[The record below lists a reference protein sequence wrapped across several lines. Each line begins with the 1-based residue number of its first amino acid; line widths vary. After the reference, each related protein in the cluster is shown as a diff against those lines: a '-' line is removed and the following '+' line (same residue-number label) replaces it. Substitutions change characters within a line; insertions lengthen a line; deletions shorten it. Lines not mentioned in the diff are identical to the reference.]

1 MLQPK
6 KQKYR
11 KQFRGRMKGKAGRGT
26 SVSFGEYGLKSLG
39 VGWVTA
45 AQLEASRRAIAHET
59 RRGGKIWIRVFPDK
73 PVSSKS
79 AGVRM
84 GGGKGDIAKYVT
96 VVRPGNVLFE
106 VAGVPEAVALRALKL
121 AGAKMPVPTKIITRS

>member
-1 MLQPK
+1 MQPK

-11 KQFRGRMKGKAGRGT
+11 KQFRGRMKGNAGSGAT
-26 SVSFGEYGLKSLG
+26 ISFGEFGLKSLG

-45 AQLEASRRAIAHET
+45 AQLEAARRAIAHET

-73 PVSSKS
+73 PVTHKS

-84 GGGKGDIAKYVT
+84 GGGKGDIARYVT

-106 VAGVPEAVALRALKL
+106 VAGVPDAVALRALKL
-121 AGAKMPVPTKIITRS
+121 AGAKLPVATKIISRS

>member
-11 KQFRGRMKGKAGRGT
+11 KQFRGRMKGKAGSGAT
-26 SVSFGEYGLKSLG
+26 ISFGEFGLKSLG

-45 AQLEASRRAIAHET
+45 AQLEAARRAIAHET
-59 RRGGKIWIRVFPDK
+59 RRGGKIWLRVFPDK
-73 PVSSKS
+73 PVTSKS

-84 GGGKGDIAKYVT
+84 GGGKGDIARYVT

-106 VAGVPEAVALRALKL
+106 VAGVPEAVALRSLKL
-121 AGAKMPVPTKIITRS
+121 AAAKLPVATKIIARG